1 MKRTSPK
8 RVLYVL
14 LFLLIAG
21 CAARGPYHAAVVINH
36 DAVTI
41 TKAFQQAEISEFNAG
56 RLSLEE
62 HQKLEAGV
70 EKVALAGQTVT
81 MALQAQ
87 ASQTTVLGDVGVLV
101 QAVSYLGSNG
111 VLGVHN
117 PQSLA
122 VLNTALNA
130 LKALIANL
138 QTEVGA
144 VQNAIVCPAGQ
155 TCPVTRSQP

>member
-1 MKRTSPK
+1 MKRSHP
-8 RVLYVL
+8 RIILL
-14 LFLLIAG
+14 LFFILLSFTFTG

-41 TKAFQQAEISEFNAG
+41 TKAFQSAELAEFQAG
-56 RLSLEE
+56 RISLAE
-62 HQKLEAGV
+62 HQALEAGI
-70 EKVALAGQTVT
+70 EKVALGGQAVT
-81 MALQAQ
+81 MALQAGATQ
-87 ASQTTVLGDVGVLV
+87 ATVLGDVGVLV
-101 QAVSYLGSNG
+101 QAVSDLAANG
-111 VLGVHN
+111 VAGVKN

-144 VQNAIVCPAGQ
+144 AQ
-155 TCPVTRSQP
+155 TTTGAKP